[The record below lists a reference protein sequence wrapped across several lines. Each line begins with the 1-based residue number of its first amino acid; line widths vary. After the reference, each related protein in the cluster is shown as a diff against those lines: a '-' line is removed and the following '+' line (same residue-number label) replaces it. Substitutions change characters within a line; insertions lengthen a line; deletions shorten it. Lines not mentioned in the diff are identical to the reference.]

1 VSDKSKR
8 SVWKKDLSFR
18 RKPKPFAGEEA
29 RVEQPPIDE
38 NERIDALVKTAV
50 AAAIQ
55 PAVTPEA
62 PPMWREA
69 SPAITEPRAEVEPF
83 EAPPVSDAIELPP
96 VTFEH
101 SPESHEL
108 PAMLREPEPE
118 PAPAVEEHPPVSQ
131 ELPPVSYEAPPA
143 ADELPPV
150 SEVFDLPPV
159 SMEPRSASFEPP
171 PAAEELPPVMAELPP
186 MSREVVAP
194 AIELPAAVVEELPP
208 VSEPVPPAA
217 EDLPPVAV
225 DLPPVSREVVAPAI
239 ELPAAVV
246 EELPP
251 VSEPVPPAAED
262 LPPTAEA
269 AAQVVELPAP
279 EPAAA
284 AAPEKKRFA
293 RKPRSEQPKQKQQKQ
308 PKQKKE
314 KKQKPAKPKRQRRK
328 LSLKAKLPALK
339 RTKRAKRGGQVPGR
353 IVGLKIGASQ
363 IAAARVTNNGSAE
376 LVQIAREPLEQGVV
390 VGGELRDPAKLTAAL
405 SDFFRKND
413 LPKSNV
419 RLGIASNRI
428 GVRTFDIEGV
438 DDTKQLDNAVRFRA
452 QETLP
457 IPIDDAVLDYQ
468 ILNHTKKEN
477 GDDTKRVLL
486 VVAYR
491 DLVDHYVGACRNAGI
506 DLVGIDLEA
515 FALLRAMGAP
525 GDTESGAALI
535 VVAVGHDRSTFA
547 VSNGRACEF
556 TRVLEWG
563 GGSLDIAL
571 GRALEIEPAEAE
583 SLKRTIDLET
593 STPPPGMTDS
603 QLELAQD
610 AIRRQIQTF
619 ARDLVSSLQFYQNQ
633 PGSLAIGEIVIT
645 GGTSHLPGLA
655 EELES
660 LIGVTVR
667 VGDPLQRVRVAD
679 QALADDEQIG
689 SLAVAIGLGIED

>member
-1 VSDKSKR
+1 MSDASKR
-8 SVWKKDLSFR
+8 SVWKKELSFR
-18 RKPKPFAGEEA
+18 RKAKPFAGEEV
-29 RVEQPPIDE
+29 RVEQPATDE
-38 NERIDALVKTAV
+38 NERIEALVKAAV
-50 AAAIQ
+50 AAAVQ
-55 PAVTPEA
+55 PPVTPEA

-69 SPAITEPRAEVEPF
+69 SPAVSEPQAEVEPF
-83 EAPPVSDAIELPP
+83 EPPPVSDAIELPP
-96 VTFEH
+96 LTFEH
-101 SPESHEL
+101 SSESHEL
-108 PAMLREPEPE
+108 PAMLQE
-118 PAPAVEEHPPVSQ
+118 PASAVEELPPLTQ
-131 ELPPVSYEAPPA
+131 ELPPVSHEAPPV

-150 SEVFDLPPV
+150 GEVFELPPV
-159 SMEPRSASFEPP
+159 STEPRSASVELP
-171 PAAEELPPVMAELPP
+171 PAAEELPPVTAEVPP
-186 MSREVVAP
+186 VTAEVPPVTPEIMAP
-194 AIELPAAVVEELPP
+194 ATEPAAAVVEELPP
-208 VSEPVPPAA
+208 VSEPLPPAA
-217 EDLPPVAV
+217 
-225 DLPPVSREVVAPAI
+225 
-239 ELPAAVV
+239 

-251 VSEPVPPAAED
+251 VSEPLPPAQEELPPAAE
-262 LPPTAEA
+262 A
-269 AAQVVELPAP
+269 AAEVVELPAP
-279 EPAAA
+279 EPAAV
-284 AAPEKKRFA
+284 APEKKRFA

-308 PKQKKE
+308 KRQKKE
-314 KKQKPAKPKRQRRK
+314 KQEKPAKPKRQRRN
-328 LSLKAKLPALK
+328 LSLKAKLPALE
-339 RTKRAKRGGQVPGR
+339 RTKRTKRGGQVPGR

-477 GDDTKRVLL
+477 GEDTKRVLL

-491 DLVDHYVGACRNAGI
+491 ELVDHYVGACRNAGI

-563 GGSLDIAL
+563 GGSLDVAL
-571 GRALEIEPAEAE
+571 GRALEIEPAAAE

-593 STPPPGMTDS
+593 ATPPPGLTDS
-603 QLELAQD
+603 QLEIAQD

-655 EELES
+655 GELES

-679 QALADDEQIG
+679 ETLADDGEQIG